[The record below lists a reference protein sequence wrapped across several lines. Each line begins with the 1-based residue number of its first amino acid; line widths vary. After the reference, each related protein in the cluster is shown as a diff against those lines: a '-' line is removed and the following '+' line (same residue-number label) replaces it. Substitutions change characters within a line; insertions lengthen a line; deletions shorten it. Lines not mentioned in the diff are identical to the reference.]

1 VERHQKPGLTSLFLN
16 FLKIGSTA
24 FGGFMAL
31 ISIVQKELVE
41 KRQLSSDQDI
51 LDGVSL
57 ATVLPGPIAVNLI
70 AFVGYRLRGFKGG
83 LISMLAVIL
92 PSFFLILGL
101 SIVYFKYGNVVAFQ
115 KFFDGVLPAVAA
127 IILAV
132 AINMTRKNIKN
143 YKQYILAVI
152 AFILVVYVGGFYITL
167 LLVVSGGLIG
177 FILFRKSTSMEE
189 DIHPFSRVDFFTRVK
204 AGIRESW
211 KWLIILFV
219 IIFFLFVISLLP
231 ENLLPE
237 RIYELNRLF
246 LTLSMVS
253 VTLFGG
259 GYVFI
264 PMLQELVVT
273 NLGWLTNQ
281 EFIDGIAMGQ
291 ITPGPIM
298 ISATFIGY
306 KVAGIPG
313 AILATIAMFLPPGI
327 LIMICSGFI
336 NYFKNSPALKAIFK
350 GIHPVVIGMIFA
362 ACLIIILSMP
372 HEWSQFI
379 IFVLSFVLTFW
390 FKVDLLIIIPL
401 SGLAGILFG
410 SI

>member
-1 VERHQKPGLTSLFLN
+1 MVNKTKPGLSYLFLK

-41 KRQLSSDQDI
+41 KDQTVKDKDI
-51 LDGVSL
+51 LDGISL
-57 ATVLPGPIAVNLI
+57 ATVLPGPIAVNVI
-70 AFVGYRLRGFKGG
+70 TFIGYRLRGIKGG
-83 LISMLAVIL
+83 FVSMLAVVI
-92 PSFFLILGL
+92 PSFFLILVL
-101 SIVYFKYGNVVAFQ
+101 SYIYFEYGNISQFQ

-152 AFILVVYVGGFYITL
+152 AFILVIYIGGFYMTL
-167 LLVVSGGLIG
+167 TLVLTGGIAGLI
-177 FILFRKSTSMEE
+177 LFKQSNEINEKNQTNKIDFWAKIKEEIRK
-189 DIHPFSRVDFFTRVK
+189 
-204 AGIRESW
+204 SW
-211 KWLIILFV
+211 KWLLVFS
-219 IIFFLFVISLLP
+219 FLVISLIAFNFLPQEIFP
-231 ENLLPE
+231 EN
-237 RIYELNRLF
+237 IYILHKLF
-246 LTLSMVS
+246 TTLSMVS
-253 VTLFGG
+253 ITLFGG

-273 NLGWLTNQ
+273 NLGWLTDQ

-313 AILATIAMFLPPGI
+313 AIIATIAMFLPPGI
-327 LIMICSGFI
+327 LIMVCSGFI
-336 NYFKNSPALKAIFK
+336 NYFKESPVLKAIFK

-362 ACLIIILSMP
+362 ACLIIVGSMP
-372 HEWSQFI
+372 HEWLQLI
-379 IFVLSFVLTFW
+379 IFVFSFVLTFW
-390 FKVDLLIIIPL
+390 FKIDLIIIIPI
-401 SGLAGILFG
+401 AGIAGLILG
-410 SI
+410 

>member
-1 VERHQKPGLTSLFLN
+1 MSKQQKIGLTYLFIK

-24 FGGFMAL
+24 FGGFMVL

-41 KRQLSSDQDI
+41 KKKTIKDEDI
-51 LDGVSL
+51 LDGISL
-57 ATVLPGPIAVNLI
+57 ATVLPGPIAVNVI
-70 AFVGYRLRGFKGG
+70 TFIGYRLRGVKGG
-83 LISMLAVIL
+83 MISMLAVIL

-101 SIVYFKYGNVVAFQ
+101 SIIYYTYGDITQFQ

-132 AINMTRKNIKN
+132 SINMTRKNIRD
-143 YKQYILAVI
+143 YKQYILAVV
-152 AFILVVYVGGFYITL
+152 AFIFVGFIGGFYITL
-167 LLVVSGGLIG
+167 ILVLVGGIAG
-177 FILFRKSTSMEE
+177 VILFRPSFKTENEQQQEGLSFLEILRKE
-189 DIHPFSRVDFFTRVK
+189 
-204 AGIRESW
+204 IRNNFAW
-211 KWLIILFV
+211 FIALLIFIV
-219 IIFFLFVISLLP
+219 AIITATWMPRDVLP
-231 ENLLPE
+231 EKLYLL
-237 RIYELNRLF
+237 NKLF
-246 LTLSMVS
+246 STLSLVS

-264 PMLQELVVT
+264 PMLQELVVS
-273 NLGWLTNQ
+273 NLGWLTDK

-313 AILATIAMFLPPGI
+313 AVVATIAMFLPPGI
-327 LIMICSGFI
+327 LIMICSRFI
-336 NYFKNSPALKAIFK
+336 DYFKNSTVLKSVFK

-362 ACLIIILSMP
+362 ACFIIIQSMP
-372 HEWSQFI
+372 HEWLQLI
-379 IFVLSFVLTFW
+379 IFVLSFILTFW
-390 FKVDLLIIIPL
+390 LKVDLLIVIPIA
-401 SGLAGILFG
+401 GLAGILFG

>member
-1 VERHQKPGLTSLFLN
+1 MNPQKKPGLSYLFFK

-41 KRQLSSDQDI
+41 KKKTIKDEDI
-51 LDGVSL
+51 LDGISL
-57 ATVLPGPIAVNLI
+57 ATVLPGPIAVNVI
-70 AFVGYRLRGFKGG
+70 TFIGHRLRGVKGG
-83 LISMLAVIL
+83 LISMLAVVL

-101 SIVYFKYGNVVAFQ
+101 SVLYYKYGDITQFQ

-132 AINMTRKNIKN
+132 SINMTRKNIRD
-143 YKQYILAVI
+143 YKQYILAAL
-152 AFILVVYVGGFYITL
+152 AFIFVGFIGGFYITL
-167 LLVVSGGLIG
+167 ILVLLGGIAG
-177 FILFRKSTSMEE
+177 IILFRPAIQTENKQKAEE
-189 DIHPFSRVDFFTRVK
+189 ISFNEILRK
-204 AGIRESW
+204 EIRENRFWFSA
-211 KWLIILFV
+211 LLFFIIV
-219 IIFFLFVISLLP
+219 IISTTFIPRDLLTERFYLLSKLFS
-231 ENLLPE
+231 
-237 RIYELNRLF
+237 
-246 LTLSMVS
+246 TLSLVS

-273 NLGWLTNQ
+273 NLGWLTDQ

-313 AILATIAMFLPPGI
+313 AIVATIAMFLPPGI
-327 LIMICSGFI
+327 LIMICSRFI
-336 NYFKNSPALKAIFK
+336 DYFKNSTVLKSVFK

-362 ACLIIILSMP
+362 ACFIIIQSMP
-372 HEWSQFI
+372 HEWLQLI
-379 IFVLSFVLTFW
+379 IFVLSFILTFW
-390 FKVDLLIIIPL
+390 LKVDLLIVIPVA
-401 SGLAGILFG
+401 GLAGILFG
-410 SI
+410 AI